1 LQTASKSPPRITYF
15 DFRGRVEMIRLTF
28 EELEIIYEDR
38 RIRTPKEWA
47 DLRPQVPLGQLPI
60 YEDGDLLLAESHA
73 IIRHLARKHDL
84 YGKDEKERARCDM
97 VEECLYAAQETLWRH
112 FWDPQFEA
120 KRKPF
125 ATERIAPVLA
135 RLEALLSESDSSH
148 FVRSGLTYVDLY
160 AFVYL
165 DQLRALFPETLASVP
180 RINDFRTSIAR
191 WPRVRDYLASDR
203 RPTGFGMG
211 IRGLIQDPEARGPA
225 AITPWD
231 DQYST

>member
-1 LQTASKSPPRITYF
+1 LHTASKSCPRITYF
-15 DFRGRVEMIRLTF
+15 DFRGRVEMIRLTL
-28 EELEIIYEDR
+28 EELGIGYEDR
-38 RIRTPKEWA
+38 RIRTAKEWA
-47 DLRPQVPLGQLPI
+47 DLKPHVPLGQLPI
-60 YEDGDLLLAESHA
+60 YEDGHLLLAESHA
-73 IIRHLARKHDL
+73 IIRHLAREHDL
-84 YGKDEKERARCDM
+84 YGRDEKERARCDV
-97 VEECLYAAQETLWRH
+97 VEECLYDAQETLWRH

-125 ATERIAPVLA
+125 AQERILPVLA
-135 RLEALLSESDSSH
+135 HLENLLSENDSTY
-148 FVRSGLTYVDLY
+148 FVCSGLTYIDLY
-160 AFVYL
+160 AFVYS

-180 RINDFRTSIAR
+180 RLNDFRMRIAR
-191 WPRVRDYLASDR
+191 RPRVRDYLASDR